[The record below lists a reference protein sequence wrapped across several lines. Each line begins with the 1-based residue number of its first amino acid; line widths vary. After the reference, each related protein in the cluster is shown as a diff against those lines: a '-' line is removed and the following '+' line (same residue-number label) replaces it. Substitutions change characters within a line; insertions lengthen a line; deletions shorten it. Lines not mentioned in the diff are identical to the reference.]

1 MTSKLLKKVVGAL
14 GYKLFDKNYVVN
26 TRLISNNSSLNI
38 KTLLNYFFEN
48 GYIENLIQIGAND
61 GENFDELSYFIKRFK
76 TESILVEP
84 IYEHIQKLKETY
96 SSHTNIKLENVAI
109 FEEEE
114 KKYLFSV
121 KKEFREI
128 YGNHA
133 KAISSF
139 TSNHLLKHGIK
150 KKHIEK
156 IEVKSISI
164 NQLLEKYKINKVDLF
179 YCDAEGYDGNIVL
192 GLLKSKIQCKI
203 IIFEYIHVEKEKLE
217 DVLNFLKKENFKYF
231 SVKEN
236 LFCFKNTLEIKI

>member
-48 GYIENLIQIGAND
+48 RYIENLIQIGAND

>member
-179 YCDAEGYDGNIVL
+179 YCDAKGYDGNIVL

-203 IIFEYIHVEKEKLE
+203 IIFEYIHVENEKLE

>member
-48 GYIENLIQIGAND
+48 RYIENLIQIGAND

-109 FEEEE
+109 FEEDE

-192 GLLKSKIQCKI
+192 GLLKSKIECKI

-217 DVLNFLKKENFKYF
+217 EVLNFLKKENFKYF

>member
-48 GYIENLIQIGAND
+48 RYIENLIQIGAND

-139 TSNHLLKHGIK
+139 ISNHLLKHGIK
-150 KKHIEK
+150 KKT
-156 IEVKSISI
+156 
-164 NQLLEKYKINKVDLF
+164 Y
-179 YCDAEGYDGNIVL
+179 
-192 GLLKSKIQCKI
+192 
-203 IIFEYIHVEKEKLE
+203 
-217 DVLNFLKKENFKYF
+217 
-231 SVKEN
+231 
-236 LFCFKNTLEIKI
+236 

>member
-48 GYIENLIQIGAND
+48 RYIENLIQIGAND

-121 KKEFREI
+121 KKEFRKI

-179 YCDAEGYDGNIVL
+179 YC
-192 GLLKSKIQCKI
+192 
-203 IIFEYIHVEKEKLE
+203 
-217 DVLNFLKKENFKYF
+217 
-231 SVKEN
+231 
-236 LFCFKNTLEIKI
+236 

>member
-139 TSNHLLKHGIK
+139 TSSHLLKHGIK

-236 LFCFKNTLEIKI
+236 LFCFKNSLEIKI

>member
-84 IYEHIQKLKETY
+84 IYEHIQKLEKTY

-236 LFCFKNTLEIKI
+236 LFCFKNSLEIKI

>member
-48 GYIENLIQIGAND
+48 GYIKNLIQIGAND

>member
-14 GYKLFDKNYVVN
+14 GYKLFDKNYVIN

-48 GYIENLIQIGAND
+48 RYIENLIQIGAND
-61 GENFDELSYFIKRFK
+61 GENFDELSYFIKKFK

-84 IYEHIQKLKETY
+84 IYEHIQKLEKTY

-164 NQLLEKYKINKVDLF
+164 NELLEKYKINKVDLF

-192 GLLKSKIQCKI
+192 GLLKSKIKCKI

>member
-192 GLLKSKIQCKI
+192 GLLKSKIECKI
-203 IIFEYIHVEKEKLE
+203 IIFEYIHVEKKKLE

>member
-236 LFCFKNTLEIKI
+236 LFCFKNSLEIKI

>member
-96 SSHTNIKLENVAI
+96 SSHTNIKLENAAI
-109 FEEEE
+109 FQEEE

>member
-48 GYIENLIQIGAND
+48 GYIKNLIQIGAND

-109 FEEEE
+109 FQEEE

>member
-48 GYIENLIQIGAND
+48 GYIKNLIQIGAND

-236 LFCFKNTLEIKI
+236 LFCFKNSLEIKI

>member
-48 GYIENLIQIGAND
+48 RYIENLIQIGAND

-192 GLLKSKIQCKI
+192 GLLKSKIECKI

-217 DVLNFLKKENFKYF
+217 EVLNFLKKENFKYF

>member
-48 GYIENLIQIGAND
+48 RYIENLIQIGAND
-61 GENFDELSYFIKRFK
+61 GENFDELSYFIKKFK

-84 IYEHIQKLKETY
+84 IYEHIQKLEKTY

-164 NQLLEKYKINKVDLF
+164 NELLEKYKINKVDLF

-192 GLLKSKIQCKI
+192 GLLKSKIKCKI